1 MEKLTNN
8 NCELVLQGF
17 KRPTLSLS
25 VYQKFNWK
33 DQLLRFLSDRKGQ
46 SGIVYCLSRK
56 NTEEVAEFL
65 NQKGFKSIAYHSWAK
80 SKCPKR

>member
-17 KRPTLSLS
+17 KRPNLSLS

-56 NTEEVAEFL
+56 
-65 NQKGFKSIAYHSWAK
+65 KHRRSSRIFKS
-80 SKCPKR
+80 KRI

>member
-1 MEKLTNN
+1 MEKLTNS
-8 NCELVLQGF
+8 NCQLVLQGF
-17 KRPTLSLS
+17 KRPNLSLS

-65 NQKGFKSIAYHSWAK
+65 NKKGFKSIAYHAGQNKNLS
-80 SKCPKR
+80 